1 MTHDMKRSL
10 RFVPQAL
17 ALCTL
22 CVVSAGC
29 STQPVEGPDK
39 MFSSGAVGALE
50 GAGAG
55 AVTGAQFTA
64 ATGPGV
70 AIGAG
75 FGAAAGLIHG
85 AIKDSM
91 EDTEMQIGREVRRAR
106 YRTAAQE
113 TLAVHYKR
121 RMELHPN
128 RDIYPADIF
137 FRGDSAKMCPSGVGI
152 VREIAKLNEFRLP
165 YSRLVVAAYAKSS
178 GGEDSSYIQHLTD
191 KRSREFVNQLVKAG
205 VEPRRLETRSVIVDA
220 PLLIDPEDDP
230 TRYNQAI
237 EIIAIDR

>member
-1 MTHDMKRSL
+1 MRRSL
-10 RFVPQAL
+10 RFIPMAFAFSAL
-17 ALCTL
+17 TL
-22 CVVSAGC
+22 SGLGC
-29 STQPVEGPDK
+29 STKPVEGPDK
-39 MFSSGAVGALE
+39 MFSGGAVGALE

-55 AVTGAQFTA
+55 AVTGAQLAA

-91 EDTEMQIGREVRRAR
+91 EETQMEIAHDVRAAR
-106 YRTAAQE
+106 YRTSAQE
-113 TLAVHYKR
+113 TLALQYKR
-121 RMELHPN
+121 RLELHPN

-137 FRGDSAKMCPSGVGI
+137 FRGDSATMCPSGVALI
-152 VREIAKLNEFRLP
+152 REIARMNEFRLP
-165 YSRLVVAAYAKSS
+165 YSRLVIAAYAKTN
-178 GGEDSSYIQHLTD
+178 GGEESSYIQYLTD

-205 VEPRRLETRSVIVDA
+205 VQPRRLETRSVMVDA

-237 EIIAIDR
+237 EIIPIDR